1 MRKRGK
7 AVLVRLN
14 EQEYVHLKRQSEI
27 TGLKM
32 EPLVRQLI
40 LGRDV
45 KLRPPENLAA
55 LLRQMSAMGN
65 NINQIAKVANSS
77 KFIRSEDMEAI
88 QKMQDELWQ
97 AIKELRK
104 NQLEGGMLW
113 DIQRSL
119 PSGNRY
125 TYRWLMRPTKKR
137 PVWIGW

>member
-65 NINQIAKVANSS
+65 NINQIAKVANSAHFVR
-77 KFIRSEDMEAI
+77 KEDMEAI
-88 QKMQDELWQ
+88 QKMQDKLWQ
-97 AIKELRK
+97 AIKEL
-104 NQLEGGMLW
+104 
-113 DIQRSL
+113 
-119 PSGNRY
+119 
-125 TYRWLMRPTKKR
+125 
-137 PVWIGW
+137 

>member
-40 LGRDV
+40 LGWDV
-45 KLRPPENLAA
+45 KPRPPENLAA

-65 NINQIAKVANSS
+65 NINQIAKAANSS
-77 KFIRSEDMEAI
+77 KFIRSEDIEAI

-97 AIKELRK
+97 SIKEL
-104 NQLEGGMLW
+104 
-113 DIQRSL
+113 
-119 PSGNRY
+119 
-125 TYRWLMRPTKKR
+125 
-137 PVWIGW
+137 

>member
-1 MRKRGK
+1 M
-7 AVLVRLN
+7 RLN
-14 EQEYVHLKRQSEI
+14 EQEYAHLKRLSEI

-32 EPLVRQLI
+32 EPLIRQLI

-45 KLRPPENLAA
+45 KPRPPENLAA

-97 AIKELRK
+97 AIKEL
-104 NQLEGGMLW
+104 
-113 DIQRSL
+113 
-119 PSGNRY
+119 
-125 TYRWLMRPTKKR
+125 
-137 PVWIGW
+137 

>member
-32 EPLVRQLI
+32 EPIVRQLI

-45 KLRPPENLAA
+45 KPRPPENLAA
-55 LLRQMSAMGN
+55 LLRQMSAIGN

-97 AIKELRK
+97 AIKEL
-104 NQLEGGMLW
+104 
-113 DIQRSL
+113 
-119 PSGNRY
+119 
-125 TYRWLMRPTKKR
+125 
-137 PVWIGW
+137 

>member
-45 KLRPPENLAA
+45 KLRPLENLAA

-88 QKMQDELWQ
+88 QKMQDKLWQ
-97 AIKELRK
+97 AIKEL
-104 NQLEGGMLW
+104 
-113 DIQRSL
+113 
-119 PSGNRY
+119 
-125 TYRWLMRPTKKR
+125 
-137 PVWIGW
+137 

>member
-1 MRKRGK
+1 MRKREK

-14 EQEYVHLKRQSEI
+14 EQEYIHLKRQSEI

-65 NINQIAKVANSS
+65 NINQIAKVANSAH
-77 KFIRSEDMEAI
+77 FVRSEDMEAI

-97 AIKELRK
+97 SIKKL
-104 NQLEGGMLW
+104 
-113 DIQRSL
+113 
-119 PSGNRY
+119 
-125 TYRWLMRPTKKR
+125 
-137 PVWIGW
+137 

>member
-55 LLRQMSAMGN
+55 LLRQMSTMGN

-97 AIKELRK
+97 AIKEL
-104 NQLEGGMLW
+104 
-113 DIQRSL
+113 
-119 PSGNRY
+119 
-125 TYRWLMRPTKKR
+125 
-137 PVWIGW
+137 

>member
-14 EQEYVHLKRQSEI
+14 EQEYAHLKRLSET

-32 EPLVRQLI
+32 EPLIRQLI

-45 KLRPPENLAA
+45 KPRPPENLAE
-55 LLRQMSAMGN
+55 LLRQISAMGN
-65 NINQIAKVANSS
+65 NINQIAKTANSS

-97 AIKELRK
+97 SIKEL
-104 NQLEGGMLW
+104 
-113 DIQRSL
+113 
-119 PSGNRY
+119 
-125 TYRWLMRPTKKR
+125 
-137 PVWIGW
+137 

>member
-1 MRKRGK
+1 M
-7 AVLVRLN
+7 RLN
-14 EQEYVHLKRQSEI
+14 EQEYAHLKRLSET

-97 AIKELRK
+97 SIKEL
-104 NQLEGGMLW
+104 
-113 DIQRSL
+113 
-119 PSGNRY
+119 
-125 TYRWLMRPTKKR
+125 
-137 PVWIGW
+137 

>member
-1 MRKRGK
+1 M
-7 AVLVRLN
+7 RLN
-14 EQEYVHLKRQSEI
+14 EQEYAHLKRLSET

-32 EPLVRQLI
+32 EPLIRQLI

-45 KLRPPENLAA
+45 KPRPPENLAA

-97 AIKELRK
+97 AIKEL
-104 NQLEGGMLW
+104 
-113 DIQRSL
+113 
-119 PSGNRY
+119 
-125 TYRWLMRPTKKR
+125 
-137 PVWIGW
+137 